1 MNFWQILGIEP
12 TGDKSAI
19 KRAYAKLL
27 KVHHPEDDP
36 QGYQKLRE
44 AFDRAMKAAI
54 EEEQKKGKEHHYEY
68 KDEIEDEIKDEIEID
83 GVAAGGDINEEIRY
97 RSTYRWIDVAPHQA
111 LNEVQ
116 LFFRQMRELYCD
128 FTRRIDPQEWNALM
142 ADDFLWKVE
151 YQEERLNVLML
162 FLEKHQNLPH
172 EVWKIL
178 DRSFHLVEDK
188 EYLLEIYDEPWIEFL
203 IRQIYGTTALDY
215 ECFANRELH
224 FDIEHYLTLRQQ
236 AQAMLMEDRTEAAA
250 DVLAEAHQLFQDDP
264 DLQLMRAKYLRKV
277 GNKEEALAS
286 LDNLLALKPKDYEAH
301 LLRAQIY
308 YEEQMYDEAIRECE
322 LLREY
327 HGLDKDI
334 WSVSLASKLELGRLE
349 EIWREN
355 AETQVNSTGYV
366 HFLFD
371 ASLGQSLWNKH
382 LFSQKYNPYY
392 KLSKKNAIK
401 FFSFTCGVIFLR
413 LSWLYLIVF
422 WAVQLLFHPPGFM
435 ILLYFIL
442 GVSAW
447 KTLRTL
453 KLFCT

>member
-1 MNFWQILGIEP
+1 MNFWQTLGIEP

-27 KVHHPEDDP
+27 KIHHPEDDP

-44 AFDRAMKAAI
+44 AFDRAMKIAI
-54 EEEQKKGKEHHYEY
+54 EEEEENEADYQCNDGT
-68 KDEIEDEIKDEIEID
+68 DTDID
-83 GVAAGGDINEEIRY
+83 VVADDINQGIRY
-97 RSTYRWIDVAPHQA
+97 RSTYRWTDVAPHQV

-116 LFFRQMRELYCD
+116 LFFQKMKELYYD
-128 FTRRIDPQEWNALM
+128 FARRIDPQEWNALM

-151 YQEERLNVLML
+151 YHEERLNALIL

-172 EVWKIL
+172 EVWQIL
-178 DRSFHLVEDK
+178 DKCFRLVEDK
-188 EYLLEIYDEPWIEFL
+188 EYLFEIYDEPTVKFI
-203 IRQIYGTTALDY
+203 IRQIYGATTLGYD
-215 ECFANRELH
+215 CFVNRELH
-224 FDIEHYLTLRQQ
+224 FDIEHYLTLRQR
-236 AQAMLMEDRTEAAA
+236 AQSMLMEDQLEEAA
-250 DVLAEAHQLFQDDP
+250 DVLAEAHQMFQDDP
-264 DLQLMRAKYLRKV
+264 DLQLMRAKYFRRV
-277 GNKEEALAS
+277 GNKEEALTS
-286 LDNLLALKPKDYEAH
+286 LDDLLTLKPEDYEAH

-308 YEEQMYDEAIRECE
+308 YEEQQYEEAIRECE
-322 LLREY
+322 SLREY
-327 HGLDKDI
+327 HGLDIDI
-334 WSVSLASKLELGRLE
+334 WSVSLGSKLALGLVE

-355 AETQVNSTGYV
+355 AETKVNSKDYV

-371 ASLGQSLWNKH
+371 VSLGQSLHNKH
-382 LFSQKYNPYY
+382 LFTQKYNPYY
-392 KLSKKNAIK
+392 KLSKKSDFK
-401 FFSFTCGVIFLR
+401 FFCITYGVIFLR

-442 GVSAW
+442 GLSAW